1 MDAAPAHDFQG
12 RGAPRLLRHFE
23 ALERLTSACEGPSG
37 RARLERELGRDLTA
51 FLVNAL
57 SGGRASAERRLRLCA

>member
-23 ALERLTSACEGPSG
+23 ALERLTSLVDGPSG
-37 RARLERELGRDLTA
+37 RARLESELGRDLTA
-51 FLVNAL
+51 FLVSAL
-57 SGGRASAERRLRLCA
+57 ASGERRLRLCPSA